1 LTGLDVGATSRPE
14 ITIGI
19 PAYNE
24 KECLESVVRNA
35 RDVLALLG
43 ETYEVLVIDDG
54 STDGTAALADEL
66 AGRWPEV
73 RVVHHPENLSFSGA
87 IRSLHRNSR
96 GNWLFLCPADGQV
109 DLGEIRQFLAERSQ
123 VDVVLGYRL
132 TKPDAWHRRI
142 NSLLFK
148 LMTRVL
154 FGFRFREIS
163 NCKLYKVDLLKDLP
177 VLSRPGTAT
186 IEPEVIFRLAR
197 QGARFAEVPY
207 TLLPRQ
213 GGTAKGAKPSMIMK
227 TFFDLFWLRFRL
239 AGRVS

>member
-1 LTGLDVGATSRPE
+1 VPAETGLDRPE
-14 ITIGI
+14 ITVGI

-35 RDVLALLG
+35 RDVLTRLA

-54 STDGTAALADEL
+54 STDGTGALADEL

-96 GNWLFLCPADGQV
+96 GRWLFLCPADGQV
-109 DLGEIRQFLAERSQ
+109 DVGEIEQFLRERSRA
-123 VDVVLGYRL
+123 DVVLGYRL
-132 TKPDAWHRRI
+132 TRPDRWYRRI
-142 NSLLFK
+142 NSVLFK
-148 LMTRVL
+148 LMTRML

-163 NCKLYKVDLLKDLP
+163 NCKLYRVDLLKDLP

-186 IEPEVIFRLAR
+186 IEPEVIFRLSR
-197 QGARFAEVPY
+197 RGARFVEVPY

-213 GGTAKGAKPSMIMK
+213 AGTAKGGSPLMILR
-227 TFFDLFWLRFRL
+227 TFVALFWLRFRL
-239 AGRVS
+239 FGKDR